1 MASLQLSAQS
11 VGATRSQPRASRGG
25 QFASQQQAKL
35 LPVAR
40 TALSGATPSSRMSR
54 PCVVAAAAAEAD
66 APKKLWGGRFTG
78 ATDPLMDKFNE
89 SLPFDKR
96 MWAEDIRG

>member
-1 MASLQLSAQS
+1 MAFSL
-11 VGATRSQPRASRGG
+11 R
-25 QFASQQQAKL
+25 
-35 LPVAR
+35 PVA
-40 TALSGATPSSRMSR
+40 LTPTNPSPCSVSR
-54 PCVVAAAAAEAD
+54 PVKAPSPASAAPLAAGVGTPIRARPSVSTMAVAPE

-96 MWAEDIRG
+96 MWKEDITG